1 MLEITQKLFSE
12 EVLKFFGSVALRQLQ
27 WTL

>member
-1 MLEITQKLFSE
+1 MLKITQKLFSE
-12 EVLKFFGSVALRQLQ
+12 EVLKFFVSVALGQLQ